1 MIKSDKFFNATNSLI
16 IGIGLL
22 FIGILMVI
30 GRDWLYINF
39 VNVFLI
45 AILFLS
51 IKQFVNYFIGKKKD
65 KKINFTQCFFNLI
78 FCLVLSCF
86 KNIPL
91 IILPIIFG
99 IYLLLNAIIKFILI
113 KYFCIVMR

>member
-51 IKQFVNYFIGKKKD
+51 IKQFVNYFMGKKKD
-65 KKINFTQCFFNLI
+65 KKI
-78 FCLVLSCF
+78 
-86 KNIPL
+86 K
-91 IILPIIFG
+91 
-99 IYLLLNAIIKFILI
+99 
-113 KYFCIVMR
+113 